1 MSYSGYNGK
10 RVAITSDEEGII
22 VYRMR
27 MLFEQTFDPIA
38 LYRLEGGARCNIT
51 ADRVFFIDV
60 NPSYERVM
68 KVCRR
73 DVIGR
78 SFLDVWPMVE
88 PYWPQ
93 IIVDCLRLGHLMHCE
108 GSSKETGTFL
118 EAIAFP
124 LSPDMAA
131 VIFLDKTKLKS
142 AYEALEHKK
151 NELRNLVTQLTLAEE
166 NTRRAIAT
174 DLHDRIGYDLVS
186 QLHKI
191 RELREKVQ
199 PVLEAEMSALEA
211 NTEKMIRESRSLIFE
226 LSPPI
231 LKEVGINPALESLAD
246 KLLTPHGIKWELRA
260 KGTMADFWA
269 DDAICV
275 LLYRMARELLINVI
289 RHSGATRVTI
299 IVNRGP
305 GKIMVAVE
313 DNGRG
318 FPEDFD
324 LDHNKAC
331 KGTKSFG
338 LFSIRERLEP
348 IDGTLNIISI
358 PGKGATVAMSCPLKL
373 KEGRI

>member
-1 MSYSGYNGK
+1 M
-10 RVAITSDEEGII
+10 I
-22 VYRMR
+22 VYRM
-27 MLFEQTFDPIA
+27 LFARTFDPIA
-38 LYRLEGGARCNIT
+38 LYRVEEGSRRSIT
-51 ADRVFFIDV
+51 ADRVFFVDV

-68 KVCRR
+68 KVRRR

-78 SFLDVWPMVE
+78 SFLDVWPISE
-88 PYWPQ
+88 PRWSQ
-93 IIVDCLRLGHLMHCE
+93 IIVDCLRLGHSVHCE
-108 GSSKETGTFL
+108 GNSKEAGSFL

-124 LSPDMAA
+124 LPPAMAA
-131 VIFLDKTKLKS
+131 VIFLDKTKLKD
-142 AYEALEHKK
+142 ADEALDRKK
-151 NELRNLVTQLTLAEE
+151 NELRNLATQLTLTEE
-166 NTRRAIAT
+166 STRRAIAT

-191 RELREKVQ
+191 RELREKVR
-199 PVLEAEMSALEA
+199 PALEAEMAALEA
-211 NTEKMIRESRSLIFE
+211 NTEKMICESRSLIFE

-246 KLLTPHGIKWELRA
+246 NLLTPHGIKWELRA

-269 DDAICV
+269 DDAVCV
-275 LLYRMARELLINVI
+275 ILYRMARELLINVI
-289 RHSGATRVTI
+289 KHSGATRVTI

-324 LDHNKAC
+324 LDHNEARKE
-331 KGTKSFG
+331 TKSFG

-348 IDGTLNIISI
+348 IDGTLKIVSI

-373 KEGRI
+373 KEGEFK